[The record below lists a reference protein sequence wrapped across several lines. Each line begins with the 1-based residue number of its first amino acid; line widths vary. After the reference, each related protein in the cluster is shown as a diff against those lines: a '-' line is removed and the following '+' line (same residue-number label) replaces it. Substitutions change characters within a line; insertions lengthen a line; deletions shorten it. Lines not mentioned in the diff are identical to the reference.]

1 MESRALLVVFV
12 LICHSSSPF
21 RSPMLLFGM
30 PIRLETADHGMVAVQ
45 CFLFSKRFK
54 PLRRGMPPR
63 RDGTCPGKRD
73 LIS

>member
-1 MESRALLVVFV
+1 
-12 LICHSSSPF
+12 
-21 RSPMLLFGM
+21 MLLFGM